1 MSIYRALNIMRQ
13 KYFFLKIFLF
23 LVIAIP
29 QSFSWAEEE
38 KNEQQKLHIGYLG
51 SLSGFAANYGN
62 SVLEGV
68 NLAIAQLKKEGKEV
82 TLEIEDDSSEPKNT
96 VTAYRQLVDLKKV
109 DLIIAGSWWINSI
122 VKIAEK
128 QNIPII
134 SCETLLNEDTVF
146 GKNYFILGGDL
157 KDWVRIY
164 EPLIKEKN
172 WKKGAIV
179 RFISG
184 FGSTLQSSMEEVFS
198 KDGRKFVGAIQYSD
212 VNASDVGT
220 NLLKL
225 KNLNPDVVYI
235 DSQPAGLANILKRI
249 NNLGI
254 KKPVYLINSALQDL
268 LNQKLLPAEDLPQ
281 LYFSKRETYSP
292 NFAKMFAE
300 KYNKPPYLN
309 ADLGYYAVYLAERA
323 SASKDIIK
331 FLKTEKVKLLETTFE
346 FDSQNVFTGIKHDVW
361 YLNKDRQAVLY

>member
-1 MSIYRALNIMRQ
+1 MKQ
-13 KYFFLKIFLF
+13 KYYFLKIFLF
-23 LVIAIP
+23 LLVVVP
-29 QSFSWAEEE
+29 KYSLAEDR
-38 KNEQQKLHIGYLG
+38 QQKLRIGYLG
-51 SLSGFAANYGN
+51 SLSGFAANFGN

-68 NLAIAQLKKEGKEV
+68 QLAITQLESEGKEI
-82 TLEIEDDSSEPKNT
+82 TLEIEDDSSESKNT
-96 VTAYRQLVDLKKV
+96 VTAYRNLVDLKKV
-109 DLIIAGSWWINSI
+109 NLIITGSWWINSI

-128 QNIPII
+128 QNIPIL
-134 SCETLLNEDTVF
+134 SCETQLNEDTVF

-172 WKKGAIV
+172 WKKGAII

-184 FGSTLQSSMEEVFS
+184 FGSTLESSMREVFS
-198 KDGRKFVGAIQYSD
+198 KEGRSFVGAIEYGD
-212 VNASDVGT
+212 VNASDVGS
-220 NLLKL
+220 NLLKF
-225 KNLNPDVVYI
+225 KNLDPDVIYI

-254 KKPVYLINSALQDL
+254 KKPIYLINSSLQDL
-268 LNQKLLPAEDLPQ
+268 LNQKLLPTEDLPH

-292 NFAKMFAE
+292 SFTKMFVE

-309 ADLGYYAVYLAERA
+309 ADLGYYAVHLAEKA
-323 SASKDIIK
+323 SASKDVIK
-331 FLKTEKVKLLETTFE
+331 FLKTEKVKLLETTIE